1 MTIFV
6 ATLLY
11 IPYLMFQRPGSVS
24 DVVAICENIE
34 YFWTPSQYNSVPLV
48 CLLVKRVKEMTC
60 SEHAVTPL
68 SSRNAVLSQ
77 QADLVQNERMAE
89 NTPFR

>member
-1 MTIFV
+1 
-6 ATLLY
+6 
-11 IPYLMFQRPGSVS
+11 MFQRPGSVS

-34 YFWTPSQYNSVPLV
+34 YFWTPSQYNSVPLI
-48 CLLVKRVKEMTC
+48 CLLVKQVKQVKEMTC
-60 SEHAVTPL
+60 SEHIVTPL

>member
-1 MTIFV
+1 
-6 ATLLY
+6 
-11 IPYLMFQRPGSVS
+11 MFQRSGTIS
-24 DVVAICENIE
+24 DVVSICENIE

-60 SEHAVTPL
+60 SEHTVTPL
-68 SSRNAVLSQ
+68 SSRNEVLSR
-77 QADLVQNERMAE
+77 QADLVQSERMVE